1 MEKTRT
7 RLQITNRSSNNTQ
20 WLINSLGHLQMSQ
33 WCNSFLF
40 ISHQKTSNI
49 SPSSVFSNHS
59 PFHWSVTRTS
69 EKLKSSERVKLL
81 SHVWLFATPWTIAL
95 QTPLFMEFSKQ
106 EYWSGVPFPSTGD
119 IPDPGIEPES
129 PALQVGCYCLRHQG
143 SPGELAMCQSGHWG
157 SLEESDP
164 LLHPPVKVV
173 VTLAA
178 VYMHFPCAR
187 DYTHIFSILSGV
199 VSKTILWVRFH
210 CPCFMEG
217 SQRRLNN

>member
-1 MEKTRT
+1 MLLSPFKSKTCSTGLPMEKTRT

-129 PALQVGCYCLRHQG
+129 PALQADSLP
-143 SPGELAMCQSGHWG
+143 SEPPGT
-157 SLEESDP
+157 P
-164 LLHPPVKVV
+164 LWPGKL
-173 VTLAA
+173 
-178 VYMHFPCAR
+178 
-187 DYTHIFSILSGV
+187 DYKRQENT
-199 VSKTILWVRFH
+199 
-210 CPCFMEG
+210 
-217 SQRRLNN
+217 

>member
-1 MEKTRT
+1 MKVLVG
-7 RLQITNRSSNNTQ
+7 RLCPILCDPMDYSPPGSPVHGILKATILEWVAIAFSWGSSQ
-20 WLINSLGHLQMSQ
+20 L
-33 WCNSFLF
+33 
-40 ISHQKTSNI
+40 
-49 SPSSVFSNHS
+49 
-59 PFHWSVTRTS
+59 
-69 EKLKSSERVKLL
+69 
-81 SHVWLFATPWTIAL
+81 
-95 QTPLFMEFSKQ
+95 
-106 EYWSGVPFPSTGD
+106 
-119 IPDPGIEPES
+119 GIEPGS

-199 VSKTILWVRFH
+199 VSKTIL
-210 CPCFMEG
+210 
-217 SQRRLNN
+217 